1 MNQAQTRYGGA
12 WPTMITPF
20 DDHGKIDWP
29 AYREMV
35 EWYIAHNVGGLYANC
50 QSSEMYALDN
60 DERVQLAAEA
70 VNVAGGRVPVAA
82 TGNLGESIEDHIDLS
97 RRIAETGVDIVMFV
111 VPTLHD
117 NDTDLQDYYFKLA
130 EKIDAPLGLYECP
143 VPRRYHLGVDL
154 VRALAQ
160 SGRFVA
166 YKETSEDLDKI
177 LTLQQVTGDT
187 PLSLLQACSAYLL
200 ESVRAGGLG
209 SMCIAAIH
217 LPDLVAAVI
226 EKARA
231 GDADAERL
239 QAAHSAMH
247 LAQRA
252 AHPHAAKYLLCKR
265 GLPITDRCRR
275 DNAFLTP
282 GDATS
287 VGSCGARLVRRVG

>member
-1 MNQAQTRYGGA
+1 
-12 WPTMITPF
+12 MITPF
-20 DDHGKIDWP
+20 DDNGKIDWL
-29 AYREMV
+29 AYREMD
-35 EWYIAHNVGGLYANC
+35 EWYISHNVGGLYANC

-60 DERVQLAAEA
+60 DERVQLAVEA
-70 VNVAGGRVPVAA
+70 VKVAGGRVPVAA
-82 TGNLGESIEDHIDLS
+82 TGNLGESIEEHIALS

-117 NDTDLQDYYFKLA
+117 NDDDLRGYYFTLA
-130 EKIDAPLGLYECP
+130 EKVDAPLGLYECP
-143 VPRRYHLGVDL
+143 VPRRYHLGIDL

-166 YKETSEDLDKI
+166 YKETSENLEKI
-177 LTLQQVTGDT
+177 LALQEVTGDT

-226 EKARA
+226 KKARA
-231 GDADAERL
+231 GDPDAERL

-265 GLPITDRCRR
+265 GLPISDRCRR
-275 DNAFLTP
+275 QNAFLTP
-282 GDATS
+282 ETRRALDYA
-287 VGSCGARLVRRVG
+287 ARDWFDHTGELRVLQC